1 MNVPGRNYGL
11 KDEIRTY
18 WSDRAA
24 TFDLSTSH
32 RIEDRYGMPE
42 WHRLVRTAFDLGPG
56 ESLEGQKALDIACGT
71 GEISR
76 VLTSLHAEV
85 TAVDFSETMLEI
97 ARAKLDGQAWQGVL
111 ADAEA
116 LHPLADDSFDVVV
129 TRHLAWTLT
138 DPAAAYAEWRR
149 VLKPGGRLLIV
160 DGNWAAQKG
169 HWTRLRRWLADRIEP
184 AVDKSGDD
192 ARRHEDIL
200 CQLFYAHGLTSA
212 ALKDDLRVVGF
223 QHFTELSVN
232 RLYGAGMRG
241 ASLAERLR
249 QSGAHRF
256 AFVAS

>member
-1 MNVPGRNYGL
+1 MTLPNRNFTL
-11 KDEIRTY
+11 KDEIRAY

-24 TFDLSTSH
+24 TFDASVSH
-32 RIEDRYGMPE
+32 RIDDRYGMPE
-42 WHRLVRTAFDLGPG
+42 WHRLIRRAFDLNDSETLNGL
-56 ESLEGQKALDIACGT
+56 SALDIACGT

-76 VLTSLHAEV
+76 VLTGLDADV
-85 TAVDFSETMLEI
+85 TAVDFSETMLGI
-97 ARAKLDGQAWQGVL
+97 ARDKLAGRRWKGML

-116 LHPLADDSFDVVV
+116 LHPFRDGAFDLAV

-169 HWTRLRRWLADRIEP
+169 HWTRLRRWLADRIET
-184 AVDKSGDD
+184 AVAKSGEE
-192 ARRHEDIL
+192 ARRHDEIL
-200 CQLFYAHGLTSA
+200 RQLFYAEGLTA
-212 ALKDDLRVVGF
+212 TVLKDDLRGAGF
-223 QHFTELSVN
+223 QKFTDLSVN

>member
-1 MNVPGRNYGL
+1 MNVPGRNYTL

-24 TFDLSTSH
+24 TFDQSTSH

-42 WHRLVRTAFDLGPG
+42 WHRLIRTAFDLGPG
-56 ESLEGQKALDIACGT
+56 ESLVGHRALDIACGT

-76 VLTSLHAEV
+76 VLTGLHADV

-97 ARAKLDGQAWQGVL
+97 ARAKLDGQRWQGVL

-116 LHPLADDSFDVVV
+116 LHPLGNDSFDLAV

-138 DPAAAYAEWRR
+138 DPATAYAEWRR
-149 VLKPGGRLLIV
+149 VLKPGGRLLVV
-160 DGNWAAQKG
+160 DGNWAARKG
-169 HWTRLRRWLADRIEP
+169 RWMRMRRWLADRIEI
-184 AVDKSGDD
+184 AVEKSGEE
-192 ARRHEDIL
+192 ARRHEEIL
-200 CQLFYAHGLTSA
+200 SQLFYSNGLTA
-212 ALKDDLRVVGF
+212 AVLKNDLRMAGF
-223 QHFTELSVN
+223 QRFTDLPVN

-249 QSGAHRF
+249 QGAEHRF
-256 AFVAS
+256 AFVAA

>member
-1 MNVPGRNYGL
+1 MNAPGRNYTL

-18 WSDRAA
+18 WSDRAPV
-24 TFDLSTSH
+24 FDHSTSH

-42 WHRLVRTAFDLGPG
+42 WHRLVRTAFDLGPR
-56 ESLEGQKALDIACGT
+56 ESLDRHRALDIACGT

-85 TAVDFSETMLEI
+85 TAVDFSETMLAI
-97 ARAKLDGQAWQGVL
+97 ARIKLDGQNWQGVL

-116 LHPLADDSFDVVV
+116 LHPLADDSFDVAV

-169 HWTRLRRWLADRIEP
+169 RWTRLRRWLADRIET
-184 AVDKSGDD
+184 AVAKSGEE
-192 ARRHEDIL
+192 ARRHDEIL
-200 CQLFYAHGLTSA
+200 RQLFYAEGLTA
-212 ALKDDLRVVGF
+212 TVLKDDLRGAGF
-223 QHFTELSVN
+223 QKFTDLSVN